1 MAGERGRTKTSA
13 FLLML
18 RFECA
23 LTIFFTVPRGYD
35 FWLGAIVAGGL
46 NRAEATFSSAAVVG
60 LLTIFPFAVYKVI
73 QVKLFTLG
81 PFQVP
86 LVSSRVMAGVE

>member
-1 MAGERGRTKTSA
+1 MVGERRRTKTSA

-35 FWLGAIVAGGL
+35 FWLGAIVAGNL
-46 NRAEATFSSAAVVG
+46 NGAEATFSNAAVVG
-60 LLTIFPFAVYKVI
+60 SLMIFPFVVHKVI
-73 QVKLFTLG
+73 QIELFTLG
-81 PFQVP
+81 VF
-86 LVSSRVMAGVE
+86 SRSL